1 MSRVNSFEHV
11 DVRRRSSWYL
21 TLNGFAAVTAAFLA
35 LYWATAWS
43 LVDTWARTGMFRYA
57 FLIFPVSAWLV
68 WHKRREIRITQ
79 TPVVWAWGLL
89 LLAAVS
95 FVWLLGAIANVNL
108 LQHIAFVAAFP
119 ILVLLFFGPRVAL
132 LLLFPLVYLIFAIPA
147 GQSAVGPL
155 QTVTATMATKCLQWT
170 GVPVFLDNH
179 QILTPVAT
187 YTVAEAC
194 SGIKFFLACTALGS
208 LFAYLMFSSYWR
220 RFWFIV
226 ASMIIPIIANGLRVY
241 FTILIGDNF
250 GLKYAHGTDHL
261 IFGWQFFGTVLFLM
275 FLVGWFLREPPASP
289 PHPVYGIR
297 SYVAWPHLLAVAIG
311 ALAILVATTAAAAWI
326 SRREAVP
333 ATAQAL
339 VLRQAAG
346 NWQPVTGGVAWQPQF
361 AGADLQVRGAYAK
374 GSQRAMLFAAA
385 YRGAQV
391 EGHDLLAYRNAVYA
405 KELWAP
411 AGTRTR
417 SVANGLEVRQLILA
431 SGQQRRMIWYW
442 YRIDGRMST
451 SKAIVRGWQS
461 LDQLRG
467 IPLHSAVVAVATDY
481 TAGDA
486 ATAVETLQRFTAA
499 IQPRVVRVLDAP

>member
-1 MSRVNSFEHV
+1 VSRVNSFEHV

-79 TPVVWAWGLL
+79 TPAVWAQGLL

-95 FVWLLGAIANVNL
+95 FIWLLGAIANVNL

-119 ILVLLFFGPRVAL
+119 TFVLLFFGPRVAL
-132 LLLFPLVYLIFAIPA
+132 MLLFPLVYLVFAIPA
-147 GQSAVGPL
+147 GHSAVGPL
-155 QTVTATMATKCLQWT
+155 QTVTATLAVKFLQWT
-170 GVPVFLDNH
+170 AVPELLEGH
-179 QILTPVAT
+179 HIMTPSADWLV
-187 YTVAEAC
+187 EQAC
-194 SGIKFFLACTALGS
+194 SGIRFFLACTALGS

-226 ASMIIPIIANGLRVY
+226 ASMIVPIIANGLRVY
-241 FTILIGDNF
+241 FTILIGEHF
-250 GLKYAHGTDHL
+250 GLKYAQGTDHL

-275 FLVGWFLREPPASP
+275 FLVGWFLREPPPSP
-289 PHPVYGIR
+289 PQPVYGIR
-297 SYVAWPHLLAVAIG
+297 SYVAWPRLLTAAIG

-326 SRREAVP
+326 NRHEAVP

-339 VLRQAAG
+339 VLRQAAEG
-346 NWQPVTGGVAWQPQF
+346 WQPVAGGASWQPQF
-361 AGADLQVRGAYAK
+361 AGADLQVRGAYAN

-391 EGHDLLAYRNAVYA
+391 DGHDLLAYRNALYT

-411 AGTRTR
+411 ASTSAR
-417 SVANGLEVRQLILA
+417 SVAGGIEVRQLILA
-431 SGQQRRMIWYW
+431 SGHQRRMIWYW
-442 YRIDGRMST
+442 YRVNGQTFT
-451 SKAIVRGWQS
+451 SKALVRGWQS
-461 LDQLRG
+461 LYQLRG

-481 TAGDA
+481 TVGNA
-486 ATAVETLQRFTAA
+486 AAAVETLQRFTAA
-499 IQPRVVRVLDAP
+499 IYPRVERVLDAP